1 MNVKNTQF
9 VKFVFNYI
17 KPKIKL
23 FIISFLFLI
32 GLSLISLL
40 PPYVTKL
47 AFDEGIMMKN
57 LSILTKYVLILV
69 VIYILKSTFNYLS
82 SALFTIVSQNTLL
95 EIKKDL
101 TNHIIKLPLEFFSN
115 SESGY
120 IVSRFGEVDS
130 LSPLFSMQSFKL
142 ILSIFEFIGAMI
154 IMFLMNVKLTL
165 ILVLII
171 PVFYLITK
179 TFENAFG
186 KLTSQTMEKAA
197 TFHGKFQQSVS
208 GVEEIKRM
216 NLEDK
221 ETEKINKINKDYVKS
236 SIKYSILLSVGS
248 EVIILLSSIVSVL
261 LLYIGGKGVLQ
272 ESLSIGTYM
281 AFVGYFGKLYAPVI
295 NWNLSMFTFKPAF
308 VALDRIKN
316 FFLKYPQESE
326 TSDKIKINEINMIEM
341 KNVTFSYPDGKE
353 TVLNNFNLKAKR
365 GDKLLLK
372 GPNGSGK
379 STIIRLILGL
389 YDNYDGEI
397 LINSIDLKK
406 LSKRSLRS
414 RISIVSQKIFLF
426 NDTIENNIKI
436 AGDVSEEKYE
446 TALKKSGLKQFVDN
460 LPLKDKTLVGE
471 NGIKLSGGEIQKVAI
486 ARALIKSDSSDLF
499 IFDEAA
505 AHLDKETKELI
516 KSFIDTELCEKI
528 CIIIDHSDYFTD
540 ICNRTINL
548 MLKPNNWSEQN
559 V

>member
-57 LSILTKYVLILV
+57 LSILTKYVLMLV

-516 KSFIDTELCEKI
+516 KTFIDTELCEKI

>member
-57 LSILTKYVLILV
+57 LSILTKYVLMLV

-516 KSFIDTELCEKI
+516 KTFIDTELCEKI
-528 CIIIDHSDYFTD
+528 CIIIDHSDYFND

>member
-1 MNVKNTQF
+1 MNVRNTQLM
-9 VKFVFNYI
+9 KFVFNYI
-17 KPKIKL
+17 KPRIKL

-82 SALFTIVSQNTLL
+82 SAFFTIVSQNTLL

-101 TNHIIKLPLEFFSN
+101 TNHIMKLPLEFFSN

-142 ILSIFEFIGAMI
+142 ILSIFEFIGAMV
-154 IMFLMNVKLTL
+154 IMFLMNVKLTI

-179 TFENAFG
+179 IFETTFG

-248 EVIILLSSIVSVL
+248 EAILLLSSVVSVL

-308 VALDRIKN
+308 VALDRIKD

-326 TSDKIKINEINMIEM
+326 TSDKIKINEINNIEM
-341 KNVTFSYPDGKE
+341 KNVTFRYPDGKE
-353 TVLNNFNLKAKR
+353 NVLNNFNLKAKR

-389 YDNYDGEI
+389 YGNYDGEI
-397 LINSIDLKK
+397 LINSIELKN

-436 AGDVSEEKYE
+436 VGDVSEEKYE
-446 TALKKSGLKQFVDN
+446 TALKKSGLKQFIDN

-471 NGIKLSGGEIQKVAI
+471 NGVKLSGGEIQKVAI

-505 AHLDKETKELI
+505 AHLDKETRELI
-516 KSFIDTELCEKI
+516 KTFIGTELCEKI
-528 CIIIDHSDYFTD
+528 CIIIDHSDYFND

-548 MLKPNNWSEQN
+548 MLKQNSLSEQN

>member
-9 VKFVFNYI
+9 VKFVFSYI

-142 ILSIFEFIGAMI
+142 ILSIFEFIGAMV

-179 TFENAFG
+179 TFENAYG

-221 ETEKINKINKDYVKS
+221 ETEKINKSNKDYVKS

-326 TSDKIKINEINMIEM
+326 TSNKIKINEINMIEM

-540 ICNRTINL
+540 ICNRKINL

>member
-57 LSILTKYVLILV
+57 LSILTKYVLMLV

-142 ILSIFEFIGAMI
+142 ILSIFEFIGAMV

-221 ETEKINKINKDYVKS
+221 ETEKINKSNKDYVKS

-353 TVLNNFNLKAKR
+353 TVLNNFNLKTKR

-389 YDNYDGEI
+389 YDNYEGEI

-406 LSKRSLRS
+406 LSKRSLRN

-446 TALKKSGLKQFVDN
+446 TALKKSGLKQFIDN

-471 NGIKLSGGEIQKVAI
+471 NGVKLSGGEIQKVAI

>member
-57 LSILTKYVLILV
+57 LSILTKYVLMLV

-142 ILSIFEFIGAMI
+142 ILSIFEFIGAMV

-308 VALDRIKN
+308 VALDRIKD

>member
-142 ILSIFEFIGAMI
+142 ILSIFEFIGAMV

>member
-142 ILSIFEFIGAMI
+142 ILSIFEFIGAMV

-446 TALKKSGLKQFVDN
+446 TALKKSGLKQFIDN

>member
-1 MNVKNTQF
+1 MNVKNTQL

-17 KPKIKL
+17 RPRIKL
-23 FIISFLFLI
+23 FVISFLFLI

-101 TNHIIKLPLEFFSN
+101 TNRIIKLPLEFFSN

-130 LSPLFSMQSFKL
+130 LSPIFSMQSFKL
-142 ILSIFEFIGAMI
+142 ILSIFEFIGAMV

-179 TFENAFG
+179 TFETAFG

-248 EVIILLSSIVSVL
+248 EAIILLSSIVSVL

-281 AFVGYFGKLYAPVI
+281 AFAGYFGKLYAPVI

-308 VALDRIKN
+308 VALDRIKD

-341 KNVTFSYPDGKE
+341 KNVSFSYPDGKE

-365 GDKLLLK
+365 RDKLLLK

-446 TALKKSGLKQFVDN
+446 TALKKSGLKQFIDN

-471 NGIKLSGGEIQKVAI
+471 NGVKLSGGEIQKVAI

-516 KSFIDTELCEKI
+516 KTFIDTELCEKI
-528 CIIIDHSDYFTD
+528 CIIIDHSDYFND

>member
-1 MNVKNTQF
+1 MNVRNTQLM
-9 VKFVFNYI
+9 KFVFNYI
-17 KPKIKL
+17 KPRIKL

-57 LSILTKYVLILV
+57 LNILTKYVLILV

-82 SALFTIVSQNTLL
+82 SAFFTIVSQNTLL

-101 TNHIIKLPLEFFSN
+101 TNHIMKLPLEFFSN

-142 ILSIFEFIGAMI
+142 ILSIFEFIGAMV
-154 IMFLMNVKLTL
+154 IMFLMNAKLTL

-179 TFENAFG
+179 TFETAFG

-236 SIKYSILLSVGS
+236 SIKYSILLLVGS
-248 EVIILLSSIVSVL
+248 EAILLLSSVVSVL

-281 AFVGYFGKLYAPVI
+281 AFAGYFGKLYAPVI

-308 VALDRIKN
+308 VALDRIKD

-326 TSDKIKINEINMIEM
+326 TADKIKINEMNMIEM

-397 LINSIDLKK
+397 LINSIELKK
-406 LSKRSLRS
+406 LSKKSLRS

-446 TALKKSGLKQFVDN
+446 TALKISGLKHFIDN

-471 NGIKLSGGEIQKVAI
+471 NGVKLSGGEIQKVAI

-505 AHLDKETKELI
+505 AHLDKETRELI
-516 KSFIDTELCEKI
+516 KTFICTELCEKI
-528 CIIIDHSDYFTD
+528 CIIIDHSDYFND

-548 MLKPNNWSEQN
+548 MLKQNSLSEQN

>member
-1 MNVKNTQF
+1 MNVRNTQLM
-9 VKFVFNYI
+9 KFVFNYI
-17 KPKIKL
+17 KPRIKL

-57 LSILTKYVLILV
+57 LNILTKYVLILV

-82 SALFTIVSQNTLL
+82 SAFFTIVSQNTLL

-101 TNHIIKLPLEFFSN
+101 TNHIMKLPLEFFSN

-142 ILSIFEFIGAMI
+142 ILSIFEFIGAMV
-154 IMFLMNVKLTL
+154 IMFLMNAKLTL

-179 TFENAFG
+179 TFETAFG

-236 SIKYSILLSVGS
+236 SIKYSILLLVGS
-248 EVIILLSSIVSVL
+248 EAILLLSSVVSVL

-281 AFVGYFGKLYAPVI
+281 AFAGYFGKLYAPVI

-308 VALDRIKN
+308 VALDRIKD

-326 TSDKIKINEINMIEM
+326 TADKIKINEMNMIEM

-397 LINSIDLKK
+397 LINSIELKK
-406 LSKRSLRS
+406 LSKKSLRS

-446 TALKKSGLKQFVDN
+446 TALKISGLKHFIDN

-471 NGIKLSGGEIQKVAI
+471 NGVKLSGGEIQKVAI

-505 AHLDKETKELI
+505 AHLDKETRELI
-516 KSFIDTELCEKI
+516 KTFIGTELCEKI
-528 CIIIDHSDYFTD
+528 CIIIDHSDYFND

-548 MLKPNNWSEQN
+548 MLKQNSLSEQN

>member
-446 TALKKSGLKQFVDN
+446 TALKKSGLKQFIDN

-471 NGIKLSGGEIQKVAI
+471 NGVKLSGGEIQKVAI

-548 MLKPNNWSEQN
+548 MLKSNNWSEQN

>member
-1 MNVKNTQF
+1 MNVKNTQL

-17 KPKIKL
+17 KPRIKL

-69 VIYILKSTFNYLS
+69 VIYILKSIFNYLS
-82 SALFTIVSQNTLL
+82 SALFTIVSQNTLF

-101 TNHIIKLPLEFFSN
+101 TNHIMKLPLEFFSN

-142 ILSIFEFIGAMI
+142 ILSIFEFIGAMV
-154 IMFLMNVKLTL
+154 IMFLMNVKLTI

-179 TFENAFG
+179 TFETTFG

-248 EVIILLSSIVSVL
+248 EAIILLSSIVSVL

-308 VALDRIKN
+308 VALDRIKD

-326 TSDKIKINEINMIEM
+326 TSDKIKINEINNIEM
-341 KNVTFSYPDGKE
+341 KNVTFRYPDGKE
-353 TVLNNFNLKAKR
+353 NVLNNFNLKTKR

-389 YDNYDGEI
+389 YGNYDGEI
-397 LINSIDLKK
+397 LINSIELKN

-436 AGDVSEEKYE
+436 VGDVSEEKYE
-446 TALKKSGLKQFVDN
+446 TALKKSGLKQFIDN

-471 NGIKLSGGEIQKVAI
+471 NGVKLSGGEIQKVAI

-505 AHLDKETKELI
+505 AHLDKETRELI
-516 KSFIDTELCEKI
+516 KTFIGTELCEKI
-528 CIIIDHSDYFTD
+528 CIIIDHSDYFND

-548 MLKPNNWSEQN
+548 MLKQNSWSEQN

>member
-142 ILSIFEFIGAMI
+142 ILSIFEFIGAMV

-281 AFVGYFGKLYAPVI
+281 AFAGYFGKLYAPVI

-308 VALDRIKN
+308 VALDRIKD

-341 KNVTFSYPDGKE
+341 KNVIFSYPYGKE
-353 TVLNNFNLKAKR
+353 TVLNNFNLEAKR

-406 LSKRSLRS
+406 LSKRSLRN

-436 AGDVSEEKYE
+436 TGDVSEEKYE
-446 TALKKSGLKQFVDN
+446 TALKKSGLKQFIDN

-471 NGIKLSGGEIQKVAI
+471 NGVKLSGGEIQKVAI

-548 MLKPNNWSEQN
+548 MLKSNNWSEQN

>member
-1 MNVKNTQF
+1 MNVKNTQLM
-9 VKFVFNYI
+9 KFVFNYI

-142 ILSIFEFIGAMI
+142 ILSIFEFIGAMV

-446 TALKKSGLKQFVDN
+446 TALKKSGLKQFIDN

-471 NGIKLSGGEIQKVAI
+471 NGVKLSGGEIQKVAI

>member
-57 LSILTKYVLILV
+57 LSILTKYVLMLV

-548 MLKPNNWSEQN
+548 MLKSNNWSEQN

>member
-1 MNVKNTQF
+1 MNVKNTQL

-17 KPKIKL
+17 KPRIKL

-69 VIYILKSTFNYLS
+69 VIYILKSIFNYLS
-82 SALFTIVSQNTLL
+82 SALFTIVSQNTLF

-101 TNHIIKLPLEFFSN
+101 TNHIMKLPLEFFSN

-142 ILSIFEFIGAMI
+142 ILSIFEFIGAMV
-154 IMFLMNVKLTL
+154 IMFLMNVKLTI

-179 TFENAFG
+179 TFETTFG

-248 EVIILLSSIVSVL
+248 EAIILLSSIVSVL

-308 VALDRIKN
+308 VALDRIKD

-326 TSDKIKINEINMIEM
+326 TSDKIKINEINNIEM
-341 KNVTFSYPDGKE
+341 KNVTFRYPDGKE
-353 TVLNNFNLKAKR
+353 NVLNNFNLKTKR

-389 YDNYDGEI
+389 YGNYDGEI
-397 LINSIDLKK
+397 LINSIELKN

-436 AGDVSEEKYE
+436 VGDVSEEKYE
-446 TALKKSGLKQFVDN
+446 TALKKSGLKQFIDN

-471 NGIKLSGGEIQKVAI
+471 NGVKLSGGEIQKVAI

-505 AHLDKETKELI
+505 AHLDKETRELI
-516 KSFIDTELCEKI
+516 KTFIKTELCEKI
-528 CIIIDHSDYFTD
+528 CIIIDHSDYFND

-548 MLKPNNWSEQN
+548 MLKQNSWSEQN

>member
-142 ILSIFEFIGAMI
+142 ILSIFEFIGAMV

-221 ETEKINKINKDYVKS
+221 ETEKINKSNKDYVKS

-353 TVLNNFNLKAKR
+353 TVLNNFNLKTKR

-389 YDNYDGEI
+389 YDNYEGEI

-406 LSKRSLRS
+406 LSKRSLRN

-446 TALKKSGLKQFVDN
+446 TALKKSGLKQFIDN

-471 NGIKLSGGEIQKVAI
+471 NGVKLSGGEIQKVAI

>member
-221 ETEKINKINKDYVKS
+221 ETEKINKNNKDYVKS

-308 VALDRIKN
+308 VALDRIKD

-446 TALKKSGLKQFVDN
+446 TALKKSGLKQFIDN

-471 NGIKLSGGEIQKVAI
+471 NGVKLSGGEIQKVAI

-548 MLKPNNWSEQN
+548 MLKSNNWSEQN

>member
-548 MLKPNNWSEQN
+548 MLKSNNWSEQN

>member
-1 MNVKNTQF
+1 MNVRNTQLM
-9 VKFVFNYI
+9 KFVFNYI
-17 KPKIKL
+17 KPRIKL

-57 LSILTKYVLILV
+57 LSILRKYVLILV

-82 SALFTIVSQNTLL
+82 SAFFTIVSQNTLL

-101 TNHIIKLPLEFFSN
+101 TNHIMKLPLEFFSN

-142 ILSIFEFIGAMI
+142 ILSIFEFIGAMV
-154 IMFLMNVKLTL
+154 IMFLMNVKLTI

-179 TFENAFG
+179 TFETTFG

-248 EVIILLSSIVSVL
+248 EAIILLSSIVSVL
-261 LLYIGGKGVLQ
+261 LLYIGGNGVLQ

-308 VALDRIKN
+308 VALDRIKD

-326 TSDKIKINEINMIEM
+326 TSDKIKINEMNMIEM

-372 GPNGSGK
+372 GPSGSGK

-389 YDNYDGEI
+389 YGNYDGEI
-397 LINSIDLKK
+397 LINSIELKN

-446 TALKKSGLKQFVDN
+446 TALKISGLKHFIDN

-471 NGIKLSGGEIQKVAI
+471 NGVKLSGGEIQKVAI

-505 AHLDKETKELI
+505 AHLDKETRELI
-516 KSFIDTELCEKI
+516 KTFIGTELCEKI
-528 CIIIDHSDYFTD
+528 CIIIDHSDYFND

-548 MLKPNNWSEQN
+548 MLKQNNWSEQN

>member
-1 MNVKNTQF
+1 MNVKNTQLM
-9 VKFVFNYI
+9 KFVFNYI

-446 TALKKSGLKQFVDN
+446 TALKKSGLKQFIDN

-471 NGIKLSGGEIQKVAI
+471 NGVKLSGGEIQKVAI

-528 CIIIDHSDYFTD
+528 CIIIDHSDYFND

>member
-57 LSILTKYVLILV
+57 LSILTKYVLMLV

>member
-1 MNVKNTQF
+1 M
-9 VKFVFNYI
+9 KFVFNYI
-17 KPKIKL
+17 KPRIKL

-142 ILSIFEFIGAMI
+142 ILSIFEFIGAMV

-281 AFVGYFGKLYAPVI
+281 AFAGYFGKLYAPVI

-326 TSDKIKINEINMIEM
+326 TSDKIKIKEINMIEM
-341 KNVTFSYPDGKE
+341 KNVTFSYPDEKE
-353 TVLNNFNLKAKR
+353 TVLNNFNLKTKR

-389 YDNYDGEI
+389 YGNYDGEI

-446 TALKKSGLKQFVDN
+446 TALKKSGLKQFIDN

-471 NGIKLSGGEIQKVAI
+471 NGVKLSGGEIQKVAI

-516 KSFIDTELCEKI
+516 KTFIDTELCEKI
-528 CIIIDHSDYFTD
+528 CIIIDHSDYFND

>member
-17 KPKIKL
+17 KPRIKL

-142 ILSIFEFIGAMI
+142 ILSIFEFIGAMV

-179 TFENAFG
+179 TFETAFG

-236 SIKYSILLSVGS
+236 SIKYSILLLVGS
-248 EVIILLSSIVSVL
+248 EAILLLSSVVSVL

-281 AFVGYFGKLYAPVI
+281 AFAGYFGKLYAPVI

-308 VALDRIKN
+308 VALDRIKD

-326 TSDKIKINEINMIEM
+326 TSDKIKINEINKMEI

-426 NDTIENNIKI
+426 NDTI
-436 AGDVSEEKYE
+436 
-446 TALKKSGLKQFVDN
+446 
-460 LPLKDKTLVGE
+460 
-471 NGIKLSGGEIQKVAI
+471 
-486 ARALIKSDSSDLF
+486 
-499 IFDEAA
+499 
-505 AHLDKETKELI
+505 
-516 KSFIDTELCEKI
+516 
-528 CIIIDHSDYFTD
+528 
-540 ICNRTINL
+540 
-548 MLKPNNWSEQN
+548 
-559 V
+559 

>member
-142 ILSIFEFIGAMI
+142 ILSIFEFIGAMV

-221 ETEKINKINKDYVKS
+221 ETEKINKSNKDYVKS

-281 AFVGYFGKLYAPVI
+281 AFAGYFGKLYAPVI

-308 VALDRIKN
+308 VALDRIKD

-397 LINSIDLKK
+397 LINSIELKK

-436 AGDVSEEKYE
+436 TGDVSEEKYE
-446 TALKKSGLKQFVDN
+446 TALKKSGLKQFIDN

-471 NGIKLSGGEIQKVAI
+471 NGVKLSGGEIQKVAI

-516 KSFIDTELCEKI
+516 KTFIDTELCEKI
-528 CIIIDHSDYFTD
+528 CIIIDHSDYFND

>member
-1 MNVKNTQF
+1 MNVKNTQLM
-9 VKFVFNYI
+9 KFVFNYI
-17 KPKIKL
+17 KPRIKL

-101 TNHIIKLPLEFFSN
+101 TNRIIKLPLEFFSN

-130 LSPLFSMQSFKL
+130 LSPIFSMQSFKL
-142 ILSIFEFIGAMI
+142 ILSIFEFIGAMV

-446 TALKKSGLKQFVDN
+446 TALKKSGLKQFIDN

-471 NGIKLSGGEIQKVAI
+471 NGVKLSGGEIQKVAI

-505 AHLDKETKELI
+505 AHLDKKTKELI
-516 KSFIDTELCEKI
+516 KSFIDAELCEKI
-528 CIIIDHSDYFTD
+528 CIIIDHSDYFND

-548 MLKPNNWSEQN
+548 MLKPNNWNEQN

>member
-57 LSILTKYVLILV
+57 LSILTKYVLMLV

-142 ILSIFEFIGAMI
+142 ILSIFEFIGAMV

-446 TALKKSGLKQFVDN
+446 TALKKSGLKQFIDN

>member
-1 MNVKNTQF
+1 MNVRNTQLM
-9 VKFVFNYI
+9 KFVFNYI
-17 KPKIKL
+17 KPRIKL

-57 LSILTKYVLILV
+57 LNILTKYVLILV

-82 SALFTIVSQNTLL
+82 SAFFTIVSQNTLL

-101 TNHIIKLPLEFFSN
+101 TNHIMKLPLEFFSN

-142 ILSIFEFIGAMI
+142 ILSIFEFIGAMV
-154 IMFLMNVKLTL
+154 IMFLMNVKLTI

-179 TFENAFG
+179 IFETTFG

-248 EVIILLSSIVSVL
+248 EAILLLSSVVSVL

-308 VALDRIKN
+308 VALDRIKD

-326 TSDKIKINEINMIEM
+326 TSDKIKINEINNIEM
-341 KNVTFSYPDGKE
+341 KNVTFRYPDGKE

-397 LINSIDLKK
+397 LINSIELKK
-406 LSKRSLRS
+406 LSKKSLRS

-446 TALKKSGLKQFVDN
+446 TALKISGLKHFIDN

-471 NGIKLSGGEIQKVAI
+471 NGVKLSGGEIQKVAI

-505 AHLDKETKELI
+505 AHLDKETRELI
-516 KSFIDTELCEKI
+516 KTFICTELCEKI
-528 CIIIDHSDYFTD
+528 CIIIDHSDYFND

-548 MLKPNNWSEQN
+548 MLKQNSLSEQN

>member
-471 NGIKLSGGEIQKVAI
+471 NGVKLSGGEIQKVAI

-528 CIIIDHSDYFTD
+528 CIIIDHSDYFND

>member
-142 ILSIFEFIGAMI
+142 ILSIFEFIGAMV

-179 TFENAFG
+179 TFENAYG

-221 ETEKINKINKDYVKS
+221 ETEKINKSNKDYVKS

-308 VALDRIKN
+308 VALDRIKD

-446 TALKKSGLKQFVDN
+446 TALKKSGLKQFIDN
-460 LPLKDKTLVGE
+460 LHLKDKTLVGE
-471 NGIKLSGGEIQKVAI
+471 NGVKLSGGEIQKVAI

-499 IFDEAA
+499 IFDEVA

-516 KSFIDTELCEKI
+516 KSFIGTELCEKI

-540 ICNRTINL
+540 ICNRKINL